1 MLCKPDSSETY
12 CIQCG
17 WHKPLR
23 IDGWPRRNC
32 PNAPGAPPRA
42 KGSGDYLHG
51 AILKWVGEG
60 PTRECGC
67 KDRITKMNRWG
78 PAGCR
83 EHLNE
88 IVEWMMDEAKQ
99 RGWWRYAVAV
109 PGSRL
114 FVRRMVLGAIK
125 KAERALSE
133 QPRQRD
139 HDGTGDNREDGAG
152 Q

>member
-1 MLCKPDSSETY
+1 
-12 CIQCG
+12 
-17 WHKPLR
+17 
-23 IDGWPRRNC
+23 
-32 PNAPGAPPRA
+32 
-42 KGSGDYLHG
+42 
-51 AILKWVGEG
+51 
-60 PTRECGC
+60 
-67 KDRITKMNRWG
+67 MNRWG